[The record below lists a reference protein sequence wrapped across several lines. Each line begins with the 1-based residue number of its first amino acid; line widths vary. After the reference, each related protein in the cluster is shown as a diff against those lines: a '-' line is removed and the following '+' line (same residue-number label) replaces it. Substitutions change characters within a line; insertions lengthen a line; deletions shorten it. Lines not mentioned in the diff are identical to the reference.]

1 MAARRMSGDGK
12 TARTILVVSAHPLA
26 DSLSGALKT
35 AVVGGLEEA
44 GHTADVI
51 DLYVDEFAPS
61 LSAAERTSFVQP
73 GYAPPPDTAA
83 YCDRLLAAD
92 GIVFVFPQWW
102 FGMPAILKGFVDRV
116 FVPGVAF
123 DPDPK
128 GGRLIPRLDNIKSF
142 DVVTT
147 TGSPRWITELYMRNP
162 VRRQI
167 SKGISRVCCRNA
179 RFQMLSMYNLDK
191 ATRTECDKFLTV
203 VRRRFVGL

>member
-1 MAARRMSGDGK
+1 MTGDEK
-12 TARTILVVSAHPLA
+12 TARKILIVFAHPLA
-26 DSLSGALKT
+26 DSLSAALKA

-51 DLYVDEFAPS
+51 DLYADKFDPS
-61 LSAAERTSFVQP
+61 LSATERTSFVQP
-73 GYAPPPDTAA
+73 GYTPPPDTAA
-83 YCDRLLAAD
+83 YCERLQAAD

-123 DPDPK
+123 APDPK
-128 GGRLIPRLDNIKSF
+128 GGRLIPRLDNIKTF

-147 TGSPRWITELYMRNP
+147 TGAPRWITELYMGNP

-179 RFQMLSMYNLDK
+179 RFQMLSLYNVDK
-191 ATRTECDKFLTV
+191 ATRAECDRFLTV